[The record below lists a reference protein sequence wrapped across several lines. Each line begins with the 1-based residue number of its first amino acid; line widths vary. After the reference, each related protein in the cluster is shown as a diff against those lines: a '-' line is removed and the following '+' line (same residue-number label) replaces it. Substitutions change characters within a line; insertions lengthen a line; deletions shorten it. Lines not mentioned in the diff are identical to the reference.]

1 MLDQSLYQQAI
12 KFAGQK
18 HEHQTVPGTNANY
31 LLHLSNVAME
41 VIVAYMQQPSFNINL
56 AVQKALLHDTIE
68 DTNTTHTEIKNYF
81 SEQIANGVM
90 ALTKDSTI
98 QSKKDRMQASIKQIK
113 LSFKEV
119 AIVKLADRI
128 TNLQS
133 PPHTWDKLK
142 IANYKEEAAYIASQL
157 KGVNT
162 YLDKRLALKI
172 ANYSIIK

>member
-18 HEHQTVPGTNANY
+18 HAHQTVIGTNANY

-56 AVQKALLHDTIE
+56 AVQIALLHDTIE

-90 ALTKDSTI
+90 ALTKDKTI
-98 QSKKDRMQASIKQIK
+98 QSKRNRMEASIKQIK

-133 PPHTWDKLK
+133 PPHTWDKMK
-142 IANYKEEAAYIASQL
+142 IANYKEEATDIASQL

-172 ANYSIIK
+172 ANYNKII